1 MYKEPKTPDATLV
14 DHLDKMLSAYCSQYT
29 NVVLCGDINVN
40 MLKNNNISDIVD
52 VHGMKSIVTKPTCFK
67 SETPTLIDVVFT
79 TVLKRFKHVCCI
91 ESDLSDFHQMV
102 CFSTKFN
109 APCHINKV
117 ITYRSY
123 KNFNREQFLC
133 DLASAPFHAAQVFD
147 TVDDAYWF
155 SESLLLD
162 VVNKHAPLKKR
173 VIKQR
178 QIPYMNS
185 TLRKQNNVRDRFKRI
200 WLKNKSMKNRE
211 AYVRHRNLSTKLRKQ
226 SLNKYLKDKCTIN
239 NTHNNKEFWKIT
251 KPFMSHKGSSANT
264 DISLIEN
271 DAIINDQ
278 TGVATVINDYY
289 VNVTK
294 SIGQPDLLDVNEDI
308 EDVFLAHE
316 SHESVQYIEQY
327 MKDQK
332 GSNNTFTFSHVTMN
346 DVLKELRSINIRK
359 TTGCDLIPG
368 KLIKEG
374 ADFLC
379 KPIQSLI
386 NKCIDTCTFPNALKL
401 ADVVPI
407 FKKND
412 MLNKMNYR
420 PISILSCISKIFEKL
435 LISQLRHGQ
444 LLR

>member
-1 MYKEPKTPDATLV
+1 MHV
-14 DHLDKMLSAYCSQYT
+14 
-29 NVVLCGDINVN
+29 I
-40 MLKNNNISDIVD
+40 KN
-52 VHGMKSIVTKPTCFK
+52 IVTKPTCYK
-67 SETPTLIDVVFT
+67 SETSTLIDAVFT
-79 TVLKRFKHVCCI
+79 TVPKRYKHVCCI

-109 APCHINKV
+109 APRHKNKV

-200 WLKNKSMKNRE
+200 WLKDKSMKNRK
-211 AYVRHRNLSTKLRKQ
+211 AYVRHRNLLTKLRKQ
-226 SLNKYLKDKCTIN
+226 SLNKYLKDKCTMN
-239 NTHNNKEFWKIT
+239 NTHNNKEFWNIT

-264 DISLIEN
+264 NIFLIEN
-271 DAIINDQ
+271 DAMINDQ
-278 TGVATVINDYY
+278 TGVATVLNDYY

-294 SIGQPDLLDVNEDI
+294 SIGQPDLLDVNKYI
-308 EDVFLAHE
+308 EDVFLAHK
-316 SHESVQYIEQY
+316 SHESVQYIRQY
-327 MKDQK
+327 MKDQN
-332 GSNNTFTFSHVTMN
+332 GSNNTFTFSHVTIN

-359 TTGCDLIPG
+359 T
-368 KLIKEG
+368 
-374 ADFLC
+374 
-379 KPIQSLI
+379 
-386 NKCIDTCTFPNALKL
+386 
-401 ADVVPI
+401 
-407 FKKND
+407 
-412 MLNKMNYR
+412 R
-420 PISILSCISKIFEKL
+420 RISFNS
-435 LISQLRHGQ
+435 R
-444 LLR
+444 